1 MGFYRANMALDARPV
16 TFVPAQRRLDQW
28 QMGLGVTSA
37 PPPNGQIQF
46 ECTADNPHPKPT

>member
-1 MGFYRANMALDARPV
+1 MGFYRANMALGARPL

-28 QMGLGVTSA
+28 QMGLDAVAVS
-37 PPPNGQIQF
+37 PLNGQIQF

>member
-28 QMGLGVTSA
+28 QMGLGVTAA